1 MDKGRLLGLMVTK
14 NRHLDKWKDAI
25 VMSRENN
32 LSKTKNSQK
41 FTKQFIGLKIVKII
55 EIAFFRILNGLF
67 GQGDDLVKRMKLE
80 EQRIAEEKKLSEL
93 ISKLPS
99 GILVSFD
106 GTDHYKLTDDVYEQ
120 VCKATKL
127 IPQRAIMGANFLNFR
142 AHELYTINGNQI
154 DETFVKWDQEKN
166 KCFAGFTVSGN
177 NVGVDESITISGEA
191 LSFLSTGIDTR
202 VYFIKNF

>member
-1 MDKGRLLGLMVTK
+1 MFKEIYLEKIKELPEFIRQMMGLVI
-14 NRHLDKWKDAI
+14 LVI
-25 VMSRENN
+25 V
-32 LSKTKNSQK
+32 
-41 FTKQFIGLKIVKII
+41 II
-55 EIAFFRILNGLF
+55 SSFFVLNIMF
-67 GQGDDLVKRMKLE
+67 GQGDDLVERMKIE
-80 EQRIAEEKKLSEL
+80 EERIANEKKLSEL

-99 GILVSFD
+99 GILVTFD
-106 GTDHYKLTDDVYEQ
+106 GTEHYKLTNEVYEQ

-142 AHELYTINGNQI
+142 AHEIYTINGNKI
-154 DETFVKWDQEKN
+154 DETFVKWDKEKN

-177 NVGVDESITISGEA
+177 NVGVNESITVSGEA

>member
-1 MDKGRLLGLMVTK
+1 MGGWNTK
-14 NRHLDKWKDAI
+14 IR
-25 VMSRENN
+25 
-32 LSKTKNSQK
+32 
-41 FTKQFIGLKIVKII
+41 
-55 EIAFFRILNGLF
+55 
-67 GQGDDLVKRMKLE
+67 KLE
-80 EQRIAEEKKLSEL
+80 EWKVAKLMSLENNFIKIKALPESLKKMGGLVVLVLIIISSFFVLNIIFGEGDELVKKMKIEEERIAQEKKLSEL

-99 GILVSFD
+99 GILVTFD
-106 GTDHYKLTDDVYEQ
+106 GTDHYKLTDEVYEQ

-142 AHELYTINGNQI
+142 AHEIYTINGNKI
-154 DETFVKWDQEKN
+154 DETFVKWDSERN

-177 NVGVDESITISGEA
+177 NVGVDESITVSGEA